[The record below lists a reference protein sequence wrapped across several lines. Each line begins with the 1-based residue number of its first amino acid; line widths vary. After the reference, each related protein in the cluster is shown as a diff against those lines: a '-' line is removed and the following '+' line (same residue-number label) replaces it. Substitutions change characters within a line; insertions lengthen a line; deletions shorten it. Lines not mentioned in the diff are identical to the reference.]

1 MKEDWSMETTVL
13 LISLAIIPV
22 LIAFI
27 LLCLR
32 IKTSKSNPDLFGTVG
47 TVTATKEEE
56 AYLPGGLNVSGEE
69 GRAEVRTPSY
79 DRKLPELPSDEG
91 FKGKEGDSNS
101 ELYATVDEVPNNN
114 NSVVAGMAGMG
125 GMACRSSGISLVP
138 QVANHPYSKV
148 ECAGN
153 GDGDYDNHE

>member
-1 MKEDWSMETTVL
+1 METTVL

-79 DRKLPELPSDEG
+79 DRKLPELPSDEA

-114 NSVVAGMAGMG
+114 NSVMAGMVGMAG
-125 GMACRSSGISLVP
+125 RSSGISLVP

-148 ECAGN
+148 ESAGN
-153 GDGDYDNHE
+153 GYDANDE

>member
-1 MKEDWSMETTVL
+1 MRESWDLETTVL

-56 AYLPGGLNVSGEE
+56 AYLPGGLNVSGENHMRNTKLYDYSFHSRITQSIDYMQR
-69 GRAEVRTPSY
+69 GIYSY
-79 DRKLPELPSDEG
+79 GKYHSDQKFLDFLLMMRLCKL
-91 FKGKEGDSNS
+91 FF
-101 ELYATVDEVPNNN
+101 A
-114 NSVVAGMAGMG
+114 
-125 GMACRSSGISLVP
+125 
-138 QVANHPYSKV
+138 
-148 ECAGN
+148 
-153 GDGDYDNHE
+153 